1 MLKINANNSLMSNEL
16 QSKRIIYK
24 IKSILTR
31 SISTHTKNELITL
44 DDQSKTEM
52 FIHLISSSNNDKV
65 NQSNQANG

>member
-1 MLKINANNSLMSNEL
+1 MSNEL

-31 SISTHTKNELITL
+31 LISTHTKNELITL
-44 DDQSKTEM
+44 DDQFKTEM